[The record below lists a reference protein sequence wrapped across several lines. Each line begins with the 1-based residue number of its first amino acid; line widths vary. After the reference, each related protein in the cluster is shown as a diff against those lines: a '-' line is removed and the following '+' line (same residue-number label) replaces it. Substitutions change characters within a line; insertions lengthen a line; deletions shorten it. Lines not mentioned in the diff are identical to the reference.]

1 MLDFPG
7 FDPRQGLA
15 SGSSLESADGQ
26 KNRKTAKEVE
36 EDFPHF
42 VDIAVP
48 PDGLGSKLAAMYDF
62 HARHRIS
69 PKRGHGRRDD
79 KGGAIRWCFSDPALA
94 DAFAQEFALP
104 D

>member
-1 MLDFPG
+1 
-7 FDPRQGLA
+7 
-15 SGSSLESADGQ
+15 
-26 KNRKTAKEVE
+26 
-36 EDFPHF
+36 
-42 VDIAVP
+42 
-48 PDGLGSKLAAMYDF
+48 LAAMYDF

>member
-15 SGSSLESADGQ
+15 SWSSLESADGQ
-26 KNRKTAKEVE
+26 KNPKDRQRSRG
-36 EDFPHF
+36 
-42 VDIAVP
+42 
-48 PDGLGSKLAAMYDF
+48 GLSAFCGYSRAAGR
-62 HARHRIS
+62 ARF
-69 PKRGHGRRDD
+69 KVGGHVRLSRSASNIPEAWSGRRDD